1 MTATVERPADSPAA
15 TMAPMTEVTEPD
27 LALRTLA
34 LTKRFGDVVA
44 VDDVDVEVH
53 RGEFLG
59 VLGPSGCGK
68 TTLLRLVAGFERPD
82 GGGIEI
88 DGRAVS
94 GPRRNVAPEH
104 RRIGMVFQES
114 ALFPHLDVEG
124 NIGFGLARAGRA
136 ARVAELI
143 ALVGMAGLQRRM
155 PHELSGGQ
163 QQRVAL
169 ARALAPDPAI
179 ILLDEPFS
187 SLDAT
192 LRTQLRGEVR
202 EILRTAGATT
212 LFVTHDQGE
221 ALEISDRVA
230 VMRAGRIE
238 QLSTPDELYLRPVN
252 RFVAGFVG
260 EANLLVGEVRHGEV
274 QTLVG
279 RFRAPSDSLGDG
291 QLAEVLLRPEQLH
304 MVPVGRLSTPPR
316 PENVLRVVRRVF
328 HGSEVHHVL
337 RSRTGLEIE
346 AATPSNAT
354 VDVGT
359 EVIAHARA
367 SEVPVYPMVEDGR
380 PAAQT
385 ATPMKPRTWRQ
396 ASAQV
401 SACSSN
407 LRSKNEWGASG

>member
-1 MTATVERPADSPAA
+1 MTH
-15 TMAPMTEVTEPD
+15 MTEASPGPA
-27 LALRTLA
+27 ALRTLQV
-34 LTKRFGDVVA
+34 TKRFGEIVA
-44 VDDVDVEVH
+44 VDSVDLDVR

-82 GGGIEI
+82 AGGIEI
-88 DGRAVS
+88 DGRVVS
-94 GPRRNVAPEH
+94 GPRRHLAPEE

-114 ALFPHLDVEG
+114 ALFPHLDVAG
-124 NIGFGLARAGRA
+124 NVGFGLPRRGRET
-136 ARVAELI
+136 RVAELV
-143 ALVGMAGLQRRM
+143 ALVGLAGLQRRM

-169 ARALAPDPAI
+169 ARALAPDPAL

-192 LRTQLRGEVR
+192 LRSQLRGEVR
-202 EILRTAGATT
+202 DILRTAGATT
-212 LFVTHDQGE
+212 LFVTHDQAE

-238 QLSTPDELYLRPVN
+238 QISTPDELYLRPIN

-260 EANLLVGEVRHGEV
+260 EANLVPGEIRHGEV

-279 RFRAPSDSLGDG
+279 RFKATNSGLADG
-291 QLAEVLLRPEQLH
+291 SMAEVLLRPEQLH
-304 MVPVGRLSTPPR
+304 MLPVERLATPPR
-316 PENVLRVVRRVF
+316 PETVLRIVRRVF

-337 RSRTGLEIE
+337 VSPAGLELE
-346 AATPSNAT
+346 AATSSSAT
-354 VDVGT
+354 LEVGT

-367 SEVPVYPMVEDGR
+367 REVPVYPLDGPGESPTR
-380 PAAQT
+380 GTISP
-385 ATPMKPRTWRQ
+385 
-396 ASAQV
+396 S
-401 SACSSN
+401 
-407 LRSKNEWGASG
+407 

>member
-1 MTATVERPADSPAA
+1 MTATLPERAG
-15 TMAPMTEVTEPD
+15 TMAPMTEPD

-34 LTKRFGDVVA
+34 VTKRFGDIVA
-44 VDDVDVEVH
+44 VDAVDLDVR
-53 RGEFLG
+53 RGEFVG

-88 DGRAVS
+88 DGRAVA
-94 GPRRNVAPEH
+94 GPRRNVPPEA

-114 ALFPHLDVEG
+114 SLFPHLDVAG
-124 NIGFGLARAGRA
+124 NIGFGIPRRARER
-136 ARVAELI
+136 RVPELV
-143 ALVGMAGLQRRM
+143 ALVGLAGLQHRM

-169 ARALAPDPAI
+169 ARALAPDPAL

-192 LRTQLRGEVR
+192 LRSQLRGEVR
-202 EILRTAGATT
+202 EILRAAGATT
-212 LFVTHDQGE
+212 LFVTHDQAE

-238 QLSTPDELYLRPVN
+238 QVSTPDELYLRPVN

-260 EANLLVGEVRHGEV
+260 EANLLLGEVRHGEV
-274 QTLVG
+274 MTLVG
-279 RFRAPSDSLGDG
+279 RFRASNGSLVEGAR
-291 QLAEVLLRPEQLH
+291 AEVLLRPEQLH
-304 MVPVGRLSTPPR
+304 MLPVERLSSAPR
-316 PENVLRVVRRVF
+316 PESVFRVVRRVF

-337 RSRTGLEIE
+337 RSPEGVELEASTPSSSTLEI
-346 AATPSNAT
+346 
-354 VDVGT
+354 GT

-367 SEVPVYPMVEDGR
+367 SQVPVYPIEAD
-380 PAAQT
+380 
-385 ATPMKPRTWRQ
+385 
-396 ASAQV
+396 
-401 SACSSN
+401 
-407 LRSKNEWGASG
+407 

>member
-1 MTATVERPADSPAA
+1 
-15 TMAPMTEVTEPD
+15 MAHMSEVTDPT
-27 LALRTLA
+27 LALRTLG
-34 LTKRFGDVVA
+34 LTKRFGEVVA
-44 VDDVDVEVH
+44 VDGVDLDVR

-82 GGGIEI
+82 AGGIEI
-88 DGRAVS
+88 GGRAVT
-94 GPRRNVAPEH
+94 GPRRHLPPEE

-114 ALFPHLDVEG
+114 ALFPHLDVAG
-124 NIGFGLARAGRA
+124 NIGFGLPRRGRA
-136 ARVAELI
+136 ERVAELV
-143 ALVGMAGLQRRM
+143 ALVGLAGLQRRM

-179 ILLDEPFS
+179 VLLDEPFS

-202 EILRTAGATT
+202 DILKAAGATT
-212 LFVTHDQGE
+212 VFVTHDQGE

-238 QLSTPDELYLRPVN
+238 QLTTPDELYLKPIN

-260 EANLLVGEVRHGEV
+260 EANFLPGEVRHGEV

-279 RFRAPSDSLGDG
+279 RFKAGGDRLRDG
-291 QLAEVLLRPEQLH
+291 SSAEVLLRPEQLH
-304 MVPVGRLSTPPR
+304 MLQVDRLSSPPR
-316 PENVLRVVRRVF
+316 PESVLRVVRRVF

-337 RSRTGLEIE
+337 RSPSGFEME
-346 AATPSNAT
+346 AATSSSAT

-367 SEVPVYPMVEDGR
+367 REVPVYPLLDSRDEESDADVSP
-380 PAAQT
+380 PA
-385 ATPMKPRTWRQ
+385 
-396 ASAQV
+396 
-401 SACSSN
+401 
-407 LRSKNEWGASG
+407 

>member
-1 MTATVERPADSPAA
+1 MTATLERPTV
-15 TMAPMTEVTEPD
+15 TMAPMTEVTDAE
-27 LALRTLA
+27 LALRALS
-34 LTKRFGDVVA
+34 LTKRFGPITA
-44 VDDVDVEVH
+44 VDDVSLDVR

-82 GGGIEI
+82 AGGIEI
-88 DGRAVS
+88 AGEAVS
-94 GPRRNVAPEH
+94 GPRRHVPPEG

-114 ALFPHLDVEG
+114 ALFPHLDVAG
-124 NIGFGLARAGRA
+124 NIGFGLSRRGRDARI
-136 ARVAELI
+136 AELV
-143 ALVGMAGLQRRM
+143 ALVGLAGLQRRM

-179 ILLDEPFS
+179 IMLDEPFS

-192 LRTQLRGEVR
+192 LRAQLRGEVR
-202 EILRTAGATT
+202 DILRAAGATT

-260 EANLLVGEVRHGEV
+260 EANFLPGSVRHGEV
-274 QTLVG
+274 QTIVG
-279 RFRAPSDSLGDG
+279 RFRAAGDG
-291 QLAEVLLRPEQLH
+291 LTDGMRAEVLLRPEQLH
-304 MVPVGRLSTPPR
+304 MLSVDRLDTPPR
-316 PENVLRVVRRVF
+316 PEAVLRIVRRVF

-337 RSRTGLEIE
+337 RNADGFELE
-346 AATPSNAT
+346 AATPSSAT
-354 VDVGT
+354 LEIGT

-367 SEVPVYPMVEDGR
+367 REVPVYPLADE
-380 PAAQT
+380 AAPT
-385 ATPMKPRTWRQ
+385 T
-396 ASAQV
+396 
-401 SACSSN
+401 
-407 LRSKNEWGASG
+407 

>member
-1 MTATVERPADSPAA
+1 VTATVDRPIASPPG
-15 TMAPMTEVTEPD
+15 TMAPMTAVTEPE

-44 VDDVDVEVH
+44 VDAVDLDVR

-82 GGGIEI
+82 SGGIEI
-88 DGRAVS
+88 DGIAVS
-94 GPRRNVAPEH
+94 GPRRQIAPEH

-124 NIGFGLARAGRA
+124 NIGFGLPRTGRA
-136 ARVAELI
+136 ARVAELV
-143 ALVGMAGLQRRM
+143 ALVGLAGLHGRM

-202 EILRTAGATT
+202 DILRAAGATT

-238 QLSTPDELYLRPVN
+238 QLSTPDELYLRPIN

-260 EANLLVGEVRHGEV
+260 EANLLRGEVRHGEV

-279 RFRAPSDSLGDG
+279 RFRAPSDLLADG
-291 QLAEVLLRPEQLH
+291 ALAEVLLRPEQLH
-304 MVPVGRLSTPPR
+304 MLPVDRLSTPPR
-316 PENVLRVVRRVF
+316 PDAVLRIVRRVF

-337 RSRTGLEIE
+337 RGQSGIEIE
-346 AATPSNAT
+346 AATPSSAALE
-354 VDVGT
+354 VGT

-367 SEVPVYPMVEDGR
+367 RQVPVYPINDER
-380 PAAQT
+380 
-385 ATPMKPRTWRQ
+385 
-396 ASAQV
+396 
-401 SACSSN
+401 
-407 LRSKNEWGASG
+407 

>member
-1 MTATVERPADSPAA
+1 MTATMEKSQV
-15 TMAPMTEVTEPD
+15 TMPPMTEPTADPH
-27 LALRTLA
+27 LAFRTLA
-34 LTKRFGDVVA
+34 LTKRFGEVTA
-44 VDDVDVEVH
+44 VDGVDLDV
-53 RGEFLG
+53 RSGEFLA

-88 DGRAVS
+88 DGRVVS
-94 GPRRNVAPEH
+94 GPRRHLAPEE

-114 ALFPHLDVEG
+114 ALFPHLDVAG
-124 NIGFGLARAGRA
+124 NIGFGLPRRGREARI
-136 ARVAELI
+136 AELV
-143 ALVGMAGLQRRM
+143 ALVGLAGLQRRM

-169 ARALAPDPAI
+169 ARALAPDPAL

-192 LRTQLRGEVR
+192 LRSQLRGDVR

-212 LFVTHDQGE
+212 LFVTHDQSE

-238 QLSTPDELYLRPVN
+238 QVSTPSELYLRPVN

-260 EANLLVGEVRHGEV
+260 EANLLPGEVRHGEV

-279 RFRAPSDSLGDG
+279 RFRAASGSLADG
-291 QLAEVLLRPEQLH
+291 ARAEVLLRPEQLH
-304 MVPVGRLSTPPR
+304 MLPVDRLSSDPR
-316 PENVLRVVRRVF
+316 PESVLTVVRRVF

-337 RSRTGLEIE
+337 RSSTGFELE
-346 AATPSNAT
+346 AATPSSAT
-354 VDVGT
+354 VEIGT
-359 EVIAHARA
+359 RVIAHARA
-367 SEVPVYPMVEDGR
+367 REVPVYPLEG
-380 PAAQT
+380 
-385 ATPMKPRTWRQ
+385 
-396 ASAQV
+396 
-401 SACSSN
+401 
-407 LRSKNEWGASG
+407 E

>member
-1 MTATVERPADSPAA
+1 MTATLERPTF
-15 TMAPMTEVTEPD
+15 TMAPMTEVTDPE
-27 LALRTLA
+27 LALRALS
-34 LTKRFGDVVA
+34 LTKRFGPITA
-44 VDDVDVEVH
+44 VDDVSLDVR

-82 GGGIEI
+82 AGGIEI
-88 DGRAVS
+88 AGDAVA
-94 GPRRNVAPEH
+94 GPRRHVPPEG

-114 ALFPHLDVEG
+114 ALFPHLDVAG
-124 NIGFGLARAGRA
+124 NIGFGLSRRGRDARI
-136 ARVAELI
+136 AELV
-143 ALVGMAGLQRRM
+143 ALVGLAGLQRRM

-179 ILLDEPFS
+179 IMLDEPFS

-192 LRTQLRGEVR
+192 LRAQLRGEVR
-202 EILRTAGATT
+202 DILRAAGATT

-260 EANLLVGEVRHGEV
+260 EANFLPGSVRHGEV
-274 QTLVG
+274 QTIVG
-279 RFRAPSDSLGDG
+279 RFRAAGDG
-291 QLAEVLLRPEQLH
+291 LTDGMRAEVLLRPEQLH
-304 MVPVGRLSTPPR
+304 MQPVERLGTPPR
-316 PENVLRVVRRVF
+316 PDAVMRIVRRVF

-337 RSRTGLEIE
+337 RNADGFELE
-346 AATPSNAT
+346 AATPSSAT
-354 VDVGT
+354 LEIGT

-367 SEVPVYPMVEDGR
+367 REVPVYPLADEV
-380 PAAQT
+380 PAT
-385 ATPMKPRTWRQ
+385 A
-396 ASAQV
+396 
-401 SACSSN
+401 
-407 LRSKNEWGASG
+407 

>member
-1 MTATVERPADSPAA
+1 MIDRPAAR
-15 TMAPMTEVTEPD
+15 MTVMSEVTAPE
-27 LALRTLA
+27 LALRTLG
-34 LTKRFGDVVA
+34 LTKRFGEVVA
-44 VDDVDVEVH
+44 VDGVDLDVR

-82 GGGIEI
+82 AGGIEI
-88 DGRAVS
+88 AGRAVT
-94 GPRRNVAPEH
+94 GPRRHLPPEE

-114 ALFPHLDVEG
+114 ALFPHLDVAG
-124 NIGFGLARAGRA
+124 NIGFGLPRRGRA
-136 ARVAELI
+136 ERVAELV
-143 ALVGMAGLQRRM
+143 ALVGLAGLQRRM

-179 ILLDEPFS
+179 VLLDEPFS

-192 LRTQLRGEVR
+192 LRAQLRGEVR
-202 EILRTAGATT
+202 DILQAAGATT
-212 LFVTHDQGE
+212 VFVTHDQGE

-238 QLSTPDELYLRPVN
+238 QLSTPDELYLKPIN

-260 EANLLVGEVRHGEV
+260 EANLLRGEVRHGEV

-279 RFRAPSDSLGDG
+279 RFRADGDRLTDG
-291 QLAEVLLRPEQLH
+291 TLAEVLLRPEQLH
-304 MVPVGRLSTPPR
+304 MLAVDRLSSPPR
-316 PENVLRVVRRVF
+316 PESVLRVVRRVF

-337 RSRTGLEIE
+337 RSPSGLEIE
-346 AATPSNAT
+346 AATSSSAT
-354 VDVGT
+354 VEVGT

-367 SEVPVYPMVEDGR
+367 RQVPVYPVLDPNEDQQEGR
-380 PAAQT
+380 VSPPA
-385 ATPMKPRTWRQ
+385 
-396 ASAQV
+396 
-401 SACSSN
+401 
-407 LRSKNEWGASG
+407 

>member
-1 MTATVERPADSPAA
+1 
-15 TMAPMTEVTEPD
+15 MAPMTEVTEPD

-44 VDDVDVEVH
+44 VDDVALEV
-53 RGEFLG
+53 RRAEFLG

-88 DGRAVS
+88 DGIAVS
-94 GPRRNVAPEH
+94 GPRRQVPPER

-124 NIGFGLARAGRA
+124 NIGFGLSRSGRA
-136 ARVAELI
+136 ERVA
-143 ALVGMAGLQRRM
+143 ALVGLVGLAGLQRRM

-169 ARALAPDPAI
+169 ARALAPHPAI

-192 LRTQLRGEVR
+192 LRSQLRGEVR
-202 EILRTAGATT
+202 EILRSAGATT
-212 LFVTHDQGE
+212 LFVTHDQDE

-260 EANLLVGEVRHGEV
+260 EANLLVGEIRHGEV

-279 RFRAPSDSLGDG
+279 RFRAPADTLGDG
-291 QLAEVLLRPEQLH
+291 ELAEVLLRPEQLH
-304 MVPVGRLSTPPR
+304 MLPVDRLSTPPR

-346 AATPSNAT
+346 AATPSSAT
-354 VDVGT
+354 VEVGT

-367 SEVPVYPMVEDGR
+367 REVPVYPLAPEEG
-380 PAAQT
+380 
-385 ATPMKPRTWRQ
+385 
-396 ASAQV
+396 
-401 SACSSN
+401 
-407 LRSKNEWGASG
+407 